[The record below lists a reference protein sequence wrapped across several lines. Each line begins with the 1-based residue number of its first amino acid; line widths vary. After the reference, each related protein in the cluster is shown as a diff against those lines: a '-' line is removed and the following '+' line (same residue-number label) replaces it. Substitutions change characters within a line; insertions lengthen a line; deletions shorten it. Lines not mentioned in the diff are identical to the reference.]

1 MIRVADPTAPEIV
14 GRVFTA
20 GIPFGAA
27 VLGNCAYIAD
37 GELGLLVVD
46 VGDPENPVVVGCQPM
61 EFQASSVAVS
71 SGMIIVTD
79 QGQNDGLNIAWR
91 QCGSAV
97 AVPDLLPVIS
107 ELNIFPNPFNP
118 RTTISFELRQPQR
131 VRIEVYD
138 IAGRRIARLADHRF
152 AAGEVSVTWDGRDAI
167 GREVPAGTYLIR
179 RESEDGVATGKA
191 ALVR

>member
-1 MIRVADPTAPEIV
+1 
-14 GRVFTA
+14 
-20 GIPFGAA
+20 
-27 VLGNCAYIAD
+27 
-37 GELGLLVVD
+37 
-46 VGDPENPVVVGCQPM
+46 
-61 EFQASSVAVS
+61 
-71 SGMIIVTD
+71 MIIVTD
-79 QGQNDGLNIAWR
+79 QGQTDGLNIAWR

-118 RTTISFELRQPQR
+118 RTTVSFELRQPQR

-138 IAGRRIARLADHRF
+138 IAGRRIARLADRHF
-152 AAGEVSVTWDGRDAI
+152 AAGEVSVTWDGKDGT
-167 GREVPAGTYLIR
+167 GRGVPAGTYLIR